1 MARER
6 AHSRAVTRSNVG
18 GRARAGSIAAL
29 TIAASALL
37 LAAFGPTPSHG
48 QDALRARGALRVE
61 PPASPAVIAVVRG
74 LRSERGHVRGGLY
87 GSQSTFTH
95 GGQEVATCSTTITNG
110 VARCRFESVP
120 AGRFAIGMMHDED
133 DDTVFDQGFMGV
145 PEEGYG
151 FSRDA
156 RGTLGAPSFD
166 SAAFDYDGRSVRSL
180 SITMRYGI

>member
-1 MARER
+1 M
-6 AHSRAVTRSNVG
+6 TRSNVG

>member
-1 MARER
+1 
-6 AHSRAVTRSNVG
+6 V
-18 GRARAGSIAAL
+18 IATCAL
-29 TIAASALL
+29 V
-37 LAAFGPTPSHG
+37 LAFIGPTPSRG
-48 QDALRARGALRVE
+48 QDVLRARGALRVE
-61 PPASPAVIAVVRG
+61 PPASPVVVAVVRG
-74 LRSERGHVRGGLY
+74 LRSDRGHVRGGLY
-87 GSQSTFTH
+87 GSQATFTH
-95 GGQEVATCSTTITNG
+95 GGQEVATCSAAIANG

-166 SAAFDYDGRSVRSL
+166 SAAFEYDGRTVRSL
-180 SITMRYGI
+180 AITIRYGI